1 MLLSPTI
8 ESYIKSDATKITY
21 GDKYLIQPF
30 SNVKI
35 LNDFRFWLQNQEEDE
50 EAAKEAIDSYIEYC
64 KSVINTTYS
73 KENLSNMLF
82 DIIGNTKLYFEM
94 GNDLKGDFVLK
105 VFGVSL
111 DTIKNVKNLLKSL
124 YMIDSEIKEGEL
136 DIKINIPAWGEV
148 IQ

>member
-1 MLLSPTI
+1 MLLYPTI
-8 ESYIKSDATKITY
+8 ESYIKSDATKISY

-30 SNVKI
+30 DNVRI
-35 LNDFRFWLQNQEEDE
+35 LNDFRFWLQEQEEDE
-50 EAAKEAIDSYIEYC
+50 EAVKEAIDSYIEYC
-64 KSVINTTYS
+64 KSLINTTYS
-73 KENLSNMLF
+73 KENISKMLF
-82 DIIGNTKLYFEM
+82 DIIGDTKLYFKI

-105 VFGVSL
+105 VLGVSL